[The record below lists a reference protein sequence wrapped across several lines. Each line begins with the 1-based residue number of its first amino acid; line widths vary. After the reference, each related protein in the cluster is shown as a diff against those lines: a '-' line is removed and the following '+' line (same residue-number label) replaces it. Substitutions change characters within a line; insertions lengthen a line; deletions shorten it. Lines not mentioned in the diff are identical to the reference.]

1 MNLNYFR
8 CRAPRMRLPINW
20 LLAVKLTTFLF
31 LVAILNV
38 SASSFGQKVTFNTRN
53 ASLESVLQSLRQQ
66 TGFDYIADETL
77 LYNAKPVNLTCKD
90 LALEEALKKIFADQ
104 ALTYT
109 LNDRAII
116 IQAKTLAIAAAATID
131 VSGKITDEINQ
142 PLIGATIGIKHGH
155 NATTTDEQ
163 GTFLLK
169 NVPVNA
175 VLVIT
180 FLGFEKRELSPSP
193 DMGQIRLIH
202 SNSKLDEV
210 QVIAYGTNTQRF
222 NIGAVSKVNGAAI
235 ERQTESNPI
244 LALEGQVPGLFINAN
259 TGVTGAQ
266 MSVNIRGQ
274 NSLNPTTAQPLY
286 IIDGVPFG
294 SQSVEQS
301 AGGFMGAV
309 GFSPLNTINPTD
321 IESITV
327 LKDADAT
334 AIYGS
339 RGAAGVILITTKKG
353 KAGKTQFT
361 LDLSTGAGKATNMVK
376 MYPTATYLA
385 IRKQAFANDGVTPT
399 AANAPDL
406 FNWPADANTNF
417 ARLIMGQTS
426 HQQNVAFT
434 ISGGNAQT
442 QFIFGGNIRSQSSI
456 FYNKTKDNSQQF
468 NLGVQHKSLDGRFGI
483 STSVNY
489 NLDDNTIPQYAIN
502 YLSYSLPPNYPLYQ
516 DDGSL
521 YFAPGYNNP
530 LAAFNIINNLN
541 TTNLMANSTLH
552 YTILPGLEIKAN
564 GGYNKID
571 VSGTVITPASA
582 NNPTENALQTSGLN
596 KNYIQ
601 SYIAEPQIN
610 YNHNW
615 GNHRLGVLLGASW
628 QESQNVQPYYV
639 YGSFSNILLARSL
652 NALNVMIKSSAFLD
666 YKYVSG
672 FTRLSYQFAEKYLVN
687 LNLRRDGSSRFG
699 PNRKF
704 GNFGSIGAAWIF
716 SNEDFVQQAMPWL
729 SYGKLRAS
737 YGSIGNDRIQDYLF
751 EPLYFPIGTSY
762 GGINAYGPS
771 RVTNPGLQWEVTKKL
786 DLGLELGFF
795 DSRVLFTAAVYR
807 NRSNNLLGYIGL
819 AGQTG
824 FSGYT
829 GNLPATIQNKGIE
842 LELNTINIKKA
853 NFRWS
858 SALNVTIP
866 QNRIIAFPGIAGSFY
881 SYQYAVGKSL
891 SYQALYHFTGFKD
904 GIATV
909 EDVNKDGVITSGMA
923 DYGAGD
929 RTGNANSDPKVY
941 GGFSN
946 TINYKGFQLDILFQ
960 GTIRSTGRGDIS
972 LATTPGMNYNMPAS
986 MSDIPVKYTA
996 TAGTDAANAWQYYT
1010 GSDAAW
1016 QSAAYLRLRNVS
1028 VAYNLKPDWIKKL
1041 KMSSCQVYLRG
1052 QNLLTITG
1060 YKGLDPETFN
1070 ALPPMKL
1077 ILAGLRTTF

>member
-1 MNLNYFR
+1 MILTYFR
-8 CRAPRMRLPINW
+8 CSAPRMRLPINW
-20 LLAVKLTTFLF
+20 LLAVKLTSLLF

-53 ASLESVLQSLRQQ
+53 ASLESVLQSLRVQ
-66 TGFDYIADETL
+66 TGFDYIADESL
-77 LYNAKPVNLTCKD
+77 LHNAKPVSLSCKD
-90 LALEEALKKIFADQ
+90 LPLDEALKKIFAEQ
-104 ALTYT
+104 LLTYA
-109 LNDRAII
+109 LNDHAII
-116 IQAKTLAIAAAATID
+116 IKPKIISVATNID
-131 VSGKITDEINQ
+131 VTGKVTDEINQ

-155 NATTTDEQ
+155 GATTTDEH
-163 GTFLLK
+163 GTFLLR
-169 NVPVNA
+169 NVPA
-175 VLVIT
+175 DAILVIT
-180 FLGFEKRELSPSP
+180 FLGYEKRELAPTP
-193 DMGQIRLIH
+193 DMGQIRLIR

-222 NIGAVSKVNGAAI
+222 NIGSVSKVNGAAI

-244 LALEGQVPGLFINAN
+244 LALEGQVPGLFITAN

-294 SQSVEQS
+294 SQAVEQS
-301 AGGFMGAV
+301 SGGFMGAV
-309 GFSPLNTINPTD
+309 GFSPLNTINPAD

-339 RGAAGVILITTKKG
+339 RGAAGVILITTKKA
-353 KAGKTQFT
+353 KPGKTQFS
-361 LDLSTGAGKATNMVK
+361 LELSSGAGKATNMVK
-376 MYPTATYLA
+376 MYNTADYLA

-399 AANAPDL
+399 ATNAPDL
-406 FNWPADANTNF
+406 IIWPANTNTDL
-417 ARLIMGQTS
+417 AHLIMGQTS
-426 HQQNVAFT
+426 RQNNVAFS
-434 ISGGNAQT
+434 ISGGSAQT

-468 NLGVQHKSLDGRFGI
+468 NLGLQHKSQDGKFGLE
-483 STSVNY
+483 TSVNY
-489 NLDDNTIPQYAIN
+489 NLDDNTIPQYTIN
-502 YLSYSLPPNYPLYQ
+502 YLSYSVPPNYPLYT
-516 DDGSL
+516 DNGSL
-521 YFAPGYNNP
+521 YFAPGYTNP
-530 LAAFNIINNLN
+530 LAAFNIINNMR
-541 TTNLMANSTLH
+541 TSNLMASATLH
-552 YTILPGLEIKAN
+552 YTILPGLEIKAY

-571 VSGTVITPASA
+571 VRGAVITPASA
-582 NNPTENALQTSGLN
+582 NNPNLNAFQTSNLN
-596 KNYIQ
+596 NNYIQ

-610 YNHNW
+610 YSHNW
-615 GNHRLGVLLGASW
+615 GNHRLGVLLGATW
-628 QESQNVQPYYV
+628 QESQNVQPYFIM
-639 YGSFSNILLARSL
+639 GTFSNIQLAKSL
-652 NALNVMIKSSAFLD
+652 NALNVLSKSSQDLD

-687 LNLRRDGSSRFG
+687 LNVRRDGSSRFG

-704 GNFGSIGAAWIF
+704 GNFGSVGAAWIF
-716 SNEDFVQQAMPWL
+716 SNEYFAQQAMPWL

-737 YGSIGNDRIQDYLF
+737 YGSIGNDRIQDYLY
-751 EPLYFPIGTSY
+751 EPLYFPIGSSY
-762 GGINAYGPS
+762 GGINGYGPS
-771 RVTNPGLQWEVTKKL
+771 RVTNPDLQWEVTKKL

-795 DSRVLFTAAVYR
+795 NSRVLFTAAAYR
-807 NRSNNLLGYIGL
+807 NRSSNLLGYTSL

-829 GNLPATIQNKGIE
+829 GNIPATIQNKGIE
-842 LELNTINIKKA
+842 LELNTVNIKRA
-853 NFRWS
+853 VFRWS

-866 QNRIIAFPGIAGSFY
+866 HNKIIAFPGIAGSIY
-881 SYQYAVGKSL
+881 AYQYAIGKSL
-891 SYQALYHFTGFKD
+891 SYAPLYHFTGFKD

-909 EDVNKDGVITSGMA
+909 EDVNKDGVIGSGMA

-946 TINYKGFQLDILFQ
+946 TINYKGFQLDILIQ
-960 GTIRSTGRGDIS
+960 GTVRSSGRGDIS
-972 LATTPGMNYNMPAS
+972 LATIPGMNYNMPAS
-986 MSDIPVKYTA
+986 MADIPVKYTA
-996 TAGTDAANAWQYYT
+996 TAGTTAYNAWQYYT

-1028 VAYNLKPDWIKKL
+1028 IAYNLKPAWISKIKL
-1041 KMSSCQVYLRG
+1041 STCQVYLRG
-1052 QNLLTITG
+1052 QNLVTITG